1 VALTAEGERLLLRA
15 RERRALY
22 ERSLQELHGSAR
34 PLLVDVLAEGHSPA
48 RLLNAARL
56 RASRTE
62 FVARFNG
69 GFGAAFERLP
79 PDGSTSRS
87 GAASCPGGS
96 FRRGSSSGG

>member
-1 VALTAEGERLLLRA
+1 
-15 RERRALY
+15 
-22 ERSLQELHGSAR
+22 LHGSAR

-48 RLLNAARL
+48 RLLNAGRL

-69 GFGAAFERLP
+69 GFGAAFEHLAAGRI
-79 PDGSTSRS
+79 DVAFG